1 MSLSPALARDSK
13 DTRGLHMDIAKQI
26 QKEKASKAA
35 KEAEEREQRL
45 ILNRAN
51 SISSLLKPNS
61 EWMLD
66 LTFEKRK
73 KLYHDAVAVATT
85 NDQLNGPVNPA
96 SLFCLTPSNPVR
108 KLLLKIA
115 RSSEFDTLFTALI
128 FINALIMGLY
138 DPLDGA
144 GTSVRMQIMNGAELP
159 FQVFYTIEMV
169 IKIIAFGAF
178 GEYSYTA
185 DKWNWLDGA
194 VVIIG
199 WLAYIPQI
207 PSITALRI
215 FRLLRSVRKLQ
226 SLPAMRIILASIIQ
240 AGPGLTDV
248 FLLVIL
254 AMFMFG
260 VIGVQLWSG
269 LMSGACGYVDTYAN
283 FDVSTDTFSNYTGT
297 GAFVYP
303 DLFEGHKSV
312 DYGFTFMPV
321 ESSLIGGPINCA
333 LGCDFFVDGACTPSY
348 GVSCPDSMWVYRTMP
363 VEVFSGNY
371 MPYTANNLTS
381 TGPYFKWA
389 DGFALAPSNNMTVFC
404 LHNPLNCTNGMIIN
418 ATSKFTLALTLRETS
433 LSCNRQSNPD
443 WGQTSFD
450 NVIRGMFT
458 SFVMIT
464 TEGWSAILYNLW
476 ATWGLPYISTIL
488 VIIHML
494 FGACFLLELT
504 LAVLWDQYSAATA
517 AEGDHVNAILL
528 IVNKRLKADEESAAR
543 IAAGEVIEKPVIR
556 ELSRA
561 EEDQLADE
569 AELLG
574 YRRLSEV
581 MDLATVNK
589 YLDIDQKLS
598 LKKALIAARL
608 RKLSMRSSSSRN
620 ISTRGSR
627 DNLSQQAPDSPSSS
641 STPSTNQNDSSPEK
655 IPPAETS
662 NNEISEEELDALGA
676 NPWIVLGKVK
686 FPCFRDTTTI
696 QVPTDPF
703 DLFEYWYKNLLRMYI
718 TNVPRPPAF
727 LQEPCYAI
735 SISPSFESFFTSLV
749 LANVIMMGCSYND
762 MTVQYSENLDLANT
776 IFVAFFVI
784 EALIKMVGFG
794 FREFMNDGFNVFDF
808 VIITISVIDIIS
820 KYTGEGGGNGTSAL
834 RTFRI
839 FRVMKLIK
847 SWGSL
852 RILVTGLVKGVM
864 TASNAFV
871 LLFLIIYIFSL
882 LGLQIYGPYYD
893 SFLAPGQCP
902 AGDGQCET
910 PYLNFQNLWWSV
922 ITVFQVMDNENWDG
936 TVKFHM
942 MAFGWYNAFYFL
954 AIIIIGNYIF
964 LNLFITI
971 LMSVLEDS
979 TSGDDD
985 ENEAKEPSTTPSGS
999 PINTPEKFEGGPDS
1013 RPNSVSLDST
1023 NPALPPVPTDT
1034 SHLPFYER
1042 ITSRFYAKYQR
1053 MRHSRSHTEAC
1064 LICSGYEVALPGDHL
1079 SPAAVSTSA
1088 IEEGTAKTQAPI
1100 PGLKHAHINPPDEPS
1115 EASVR
1120 TTLRS
1125 QAELKSLSTV
1135 ANLEQEWRHN
1145 DHIDEVKRAEERLE
1159 RSLNIF
1165 KVPPSAKEGA
1175 VVSEIDGR
1183 TPHKPRLAPISASS
1197 PEPPSKI
1204 ASETP
1209 KAEKEMVSQMHV
1221 KTSKGGTADSIEI
1234 VLPKGALNVDD
1245 AVHGPNKSDL
1255 PPGLQ
1260 RADNVRV
1267 VVTTAGNWKVVT
1279 DFDDRPKPKH
1289 WRAPPGSYEMTILN
1303 TLCCCFGT
1311 PRKRRGQIAPIDG
1324 SEAASEDSPESI
1336 GWKIFDALADFI
1348 AWPSALDVSLNPII
1362 PEFADPFFF
1371 SKNAFPRRELV
1382 MLYTWPWFEQLTLT
1396 AIVISCVNLAL
1407 DEPRIETCKN
1417 LPLDNSF
1424 NCVQL
1429 YNYLSMCD
1437 LIITWYFTAELVIS
1451 ILCKGLF
1458 VQSESMLRNGWAI
1471 LDVVVVSV
1479 SLAGLFSSGG
1489 SAIKSLRSLRA
1500 FRALRALRAVS
1511 RLPALR
1517 LVIDALFMAVPKVKE
1532 TVVVVLLFMYIFAV
1546 IGLQNFSGG
1555 QLVCSDSSITTA
1567 SECTGY
1573 MYVTGGGCSLHNSTG
1588 IEKLCRESWEGDPSH
1603 WVKRGLYPSPWNFND
1618 IGNAML
1624 TVFEL
1629 VTGENW
1635 PVVMQSG
1642 TDNVAPNVLPISK
1655 NTPEAAI
1662 YFIMIEIVLNQLLI
1676 ELFTGIIIDTY
1687 LDLRTNSSGLSLLT
1701 DNQKAWVDNMKVML
1715 QTKPVRFD
1723 QPPEPK
1729 SPLLSKVI
1737 KTMFNVSVN
1746 VYFDTF
1752 IMVAIIGN
1760 LIVMAMYH
1768 HDPTPSWLSLFSVA
1782 DALFTAI
1789 FCLEF
1794 VVKILGLGPKQY
1806 FGNMNCCFDFVLV
1819 FGGVLSLALDAGSI
1833 GSLLRI
1839 FRVGRVL
1846 RLVRYSSGLTRLMR
1860 TVILSLPSLGNVA
1873 GLMFLV
1879 MYVFAII
1886 AMNLFSG
1893 QRYGSLGFI
1902 DDNANFDS
1910 FGVAYFTMFRCMT
1923 GENFNGIM
1931 HELMMGPPFCIPDP
1945 GPGDNWTELDA
1956 NCPTPWISC
1965 VFWVFYFVI
1974 ISFMVVNILV
1984 AVVMEAFDASSENG
1998 GDKEGPFRLTPV
2010 FMDAYLTAWNKYD
2023 INGTQYLDSASVIN
2037 LIMEVPF
2044 PLGLRNDK
2052 RLIKELTYR
2061 DSKES
2066 ASGKPSSDNLKAKL
2080 HFYAKTVL
2088 RQLPIIPTANG
2099 TIHFHALLHA
2109 LMDRASGGSALGM
2122 KTQAVEIENDTSS
2135 DKLPLNMLMRLTEV
2149 QRKIKLRVRNR
2160 KLEAAAAAAGVQLS
2174 DDVIKALAKE
2184 RAREA
2189 ERKATFLA
2197 RHAKENTT
2205 DTV

>member
-1 MSLSPALARDSK
+1 MASPLPRDAR
-13 DTRGLHMDIAKQI
+13 DTRGLHMDIGKQI
-26 QKEKASKAA
+26 AKEKAAKAA
-35 KEAEEREQRL
+35 KEAEDRERRL

-66 LTFEKRK
+66 LPFEKRK
-73 KLYHDAVAVATT
+73 KLYHDAVAVASMKE
-85 NDQLNGPVNPA
+85 QLDGPVNPA
-96 SLFCLTPSNPVR
+96 SLFCLSPSNPIR
-108 KLLLKIA
+108 KFLLKIA
-115 RSSEFDTLFTALI
+115 RSSEFDTLFTFLI
-128 FINALIMGLY
+128 FLNAIIMGLY
-138 DPLDGA
+138 DPLDGE
-144 GTSVRMQIMNGAELP
+144 GKSVRMQIMNGAELP
-159 FQVFYTIEMV
+159 FQVFYTIEMIV
-169 IKIIAFGAF
+169 KIIAFGVF

-199 WLAYIPQI
+199 WLAYIPGI

-240 AGPGLTDV
+240 AGPGLIDV

-269 LMSGACGYVDTYAN
+269 LMSGACGYVDTYAYFN
-283 FDVSTDTFSNYTGT
+283 VTSDTFSTYKGT

-303 DLFEGHKSV
+303 DLFQGHKSV
-312 DYGFTFMPV
+312 DYGFTYMPV
-321 ESSLIGGPINCA
+321 ESSLIGGPINCG

-348 GVSCPDSMWVYRTMP
+348 GISCPDTMWVYRTMP
-363 VEVFSGNY
+363 VEVYKADYIS
-371 MPYTANNLTS
+371 YTAGNLTY

-389 DGFALAPSNNMTVFC
+389 DGFSLAPSNNMTVFC
-404 LHNPLNCTNGMIIN
+404 LNNPLNCTSGMIIN
-418 ATSKFTLALTLRETS
+418 ATSETTLALTLRETP

-517 AEGDHVNAILL
+517 AEGDHVNAVLL
-528 IVNKRLKADEESAAR
+528 IVNKRLKGDEESAAKL
-543 IAAGEVIEKPVIR
+543 AAGEVIEKPIVR

-581 MDLATVNK
+581 MDLSTVNK

-598 LKKALIAARL
+598 LKKALIPARL
-608 RKLSMRSSSSRN
+608 RKLSMRSSSSR
-620 ISTRGSR
+620 SLTTRGSS
-627 DNLSQQAPDSPSSS
+627 DKVSQASDSPL
-641 STPSTNQNDSSPEK
+641 STQSRTQNDSSFEK
-655 IPPAETS
+655 TAPSS
-662 NNEISEEELDALGA
+662 NSDEEISKEELDALGA

-686 FPCFRDTTTI
+686 LPCFKDLTTI

-703 DLFEYWYKNLLRMYI
+703 DLFEYWFKHLLELYI
-718 TNVPRPPAF
+718 KYVPRPPAI

-735 SISPSFESFFTSLV
+735 SVSSTFEGFFTILV

-762 MTVQYSENLDLANT
+762 MTLQFSDNLDLANT
-776 IFVAFFVI
+776 IFVGFFVV
-784 EALIKMVGFG
+784 EALIKMIGFG

-808 VIITISVIDIIS
+808 VIITISVVDIIS
-820 KYTGEGGGNGTSAL
+820 KYTGDGGGNGTSAL

-871 LLFLIIYIFSL
+871 LLFLIMYIFSL

-893 SFLAPGQCP
+893 ALLEPGNCP
-902 AGDGQCET
+902 AGEGQCET

-979 TSGDDD
+979 TSGEDD
-985 ENEAKEPSTTPSGS
+985 ENEGKEPTITPSGS
-999 PINTPEKFEGGPDS
+999 PINTPEKLEGGLDPSSDSVTPDLMS
-1013 RPNSVSLDST
+1013 
-1023 NPALPPVPTDT
+1023 PAVPPVPTDT

-1053 MRHSRSHTEAC
+1053 MRHSRSHQEAC
-1064 LICSGYEVALPGDHL
+1064 LICSGYEVALPGDHPVP
-1079 SPAAVSTSA
+1079 SAVPSS
-1088 IEEGTAKTQAPI
+1088 EERAPI
-1100 PGLKHAHINPPDEPS
+1100 PGLKHAHINPPDEPT

-1125 QAELKSLSTV
+1125 QAEVKALSTV

-1145 DHIDEVKRAEERLE
+1145 DHIDEVKRAEARLE
-1159 RSLNIF
+1159 QSLNLF
-1165 KVPPSAKEGA
+1165 KVPPSSKEG
-1175 VVSEIDGR
+1175 VVYDVDGR
-1183 TPHKPRLAPISASS
+1183 TPHKPRLAPISAAS
-1197 PEPPSKI
+1197 PTPVPTD
-1204 ASETP
+1204 ASAPETP

-1221 KTSKGGTADSIEI
+1221 KTSKGGAADSIEI

-1245 AVHGPNKSDL
+1245 AVNGPNKGDL

-1260 RADNVRV
+1260 RAENVRV
-1267 VVTTAGNWKVVT
+1267 VVTTSGNWKVVT
-1279 DFDDRPKPKH
+1279 DFDERPKSKH
-1289 WRAPPGSYEMTILN
+1289 WRAPPGSYQMTILN

-1311 PRKRRGQIAPIDG
+1311 PRKKRGQIAPIEG
-1324 SEAASEDSPESI
+1324 SDTADAPPESI

-1348 AWPSALDVSLNPII
+1348 AWPSALDVSLNSSI

-1371 SKNAFPRRELV
+1371 SKNSFPRRELV
-1382 MLYTWPWFEQLTLT
+1382 MLYTWPWFEQLTLM
-1396 AIVISCVNLAL
+1396 AIIISCVNLAL

-1417 LPLDNSF
+1417 LPLDNTF

-1437 LIITWYFTAELVIS
+1437 IVITWYFTADLVIA

-1458 VQSESMLRNGWAI
+1458 IQNESMLRNGWAV

-1479 SLAGLFSSGG
+1479 SIAGILATGG
-1489 SAIKSLRSLRA
+1489 GGGAIKSLRSLRA

-1555 QLVCSDSSITTA
+1555 QLVCSDASITSA
-1567 SECTGY
+1567 KECTGY
-1573 MYVTGGGCSLHNSTG
+1573 MYVTGSACSLHNSTLF
-1588 IEKLCRESWEGDPSH
+1588 EQLCKESWEGDPSH

-1662 YFIMIEIVLNQLLI
+1662 YFIMVEIVLNQLLI

-1723 QPPEPK
+1723 QPPASN
-1729 SPLLSKVI
+1729 SPLLAKMAKSL
-1737 KTMFNVSVN
+1737 FNVAIN
-1746 VYFDTF
+1746 TYFDSF
-1752 IMVAIIGN
+1752 IMLAIIGN
-1760 LIVMAMYH
+1760 LVVMAMYH
-1768 HDPTPSWLSLFSVA
+1768 HDPTPAWLTLFSIA
-1782 DALFTAI
+1782 DAVFTAI

-1794 VVKILGLGPKQY
+1794 VVKVVGLGYSQY
-1806 FGNMNCCFDFVLV
+1806 FGNLNCCFDFVLV

-1846 RLVRYSSGLTRLMR
+1846 RLVRYSKGLTRLMR

-1879 MYVFAII
+1879 MFVFAII

-1902 DDNANFDS
+1902 DDNANFES
-1910 FGVAYFTMFRCMT
+1910 FGIAYFTMFRCMT

-1931 HELMMGPPFCIPDP
+1931 HELMMGPPFCIPEP

-1956 NCPTPWISC
+1956 NCPTPWLSC

-1998 GDKEGPFRLTPV
+1998 GDKDGPFRLTPV
-2010 FMDAYLTAWNKYD
+2010 YMDAYLTVWNKYD
-2023 INGTQYLDSASVIN
+2023 INGTQYLDSASVLN

-2044 PLGLRNDK
+2044 PLGLKGDK

-2061 DSKES
+2061 DSKEKS
-2066 ASGKPSSDNLKAKL
+2066 DGKPTKDNLNAKL
-2080 HFYAKTVL
+2080 RFYAKTVL
-2088 RQLPIIPTANG
+2088 RQLPIVPTANG

-2122 KTQAVEIENDTSS
+2122 KTQAVEIENDTTT
-2135 DKLPLNMLMRLTEV
+2135 DKLPLNMLMRLIEV
-2149 QRKIKLRVRNR
+2149 QRKVKLRVRNK

-2174 DDVIKALAKE
+2174 EDVIKALAKE

-2197 RHAKENTT
+2197 RRTKDANT
-2205 DTV
+2205 DSA